1 MNPAKRKKLLRLEL
15 AEKNQELTAAPESVK
30 QIKVETVTQV
40 VEQLTSVESSNL
52 EMGLKL
58 IEDSKKDKKKKTTT
72 QES

>member
-1 MNPAKRKKLLRLEL
+1 MNPAKRKKLLRF
-15 AEKNQELTAAPESVK
+15 
-30 QIKVETVTQV
+30 
-40 VEQLTSVESSNL
+40 SVESSNL